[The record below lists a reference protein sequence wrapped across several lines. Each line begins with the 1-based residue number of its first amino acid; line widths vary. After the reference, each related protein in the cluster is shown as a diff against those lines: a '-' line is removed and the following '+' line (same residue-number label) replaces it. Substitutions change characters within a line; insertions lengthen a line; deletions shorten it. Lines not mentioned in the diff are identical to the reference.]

1 MTDPLDKLK
10 SASICPNCYAITR
23 LEMSKCP
30 ECGTFHSTIHL
41 DERVP
46 TAEDLKP
53 HQEREVEP
61 SMYSLNPGIG
71 INQDKEFDDVEDVTT
86 EWKGGSADFNFDEN
100 EGEVTSSKISESQ
113 INEETIIDD

>member
-1 MTDPLDKLK
+1 
-10 SASICPNCYAITR
+10 
-23 LEMSKCP
+23 MSKCP
-30 ECGTFHSTIHL
+30 ECGTFHSTMHL

-71 INQDKEFDDVEDVTT
+71 IEQGEEFEDVEDVTT
-86 EWKGGSADFNFDEN
+86 AWKGGSADFNFDE
-100 EGEVTSSKISESQ
+100 EEEVETSSIENKSPL
-113 INEETIIDD
+113 NEETLIDD

>member
-1 MTDPLDKLK
+1 MTDPLDILK
-10 SASICPNCYAITR
+10 SASICPNCHAITR
-23 LEMSKCP
+23 LGMSKCP

-71 INQDKEFDDVEDVTT
+71 VEQSEEFDDVEDVTT
-86 EWKGGSADFNFDEN
+86 EWKGGSADFNFDE
-100 EGEVTSSKISESQ
+100 EDEKSSPSTKITSV